1 MASTL
6 TRSKSGSAIARE
18 LMLLNCKASGPGA
31 CVVGFA
37 APAPVA
43 AESGA
48 VDLGAALSIALR
60 TDGSDWARLPKF
72 ETGSVMSGS
81 LSIRVHCP
89 LMKVG
94 HAQYRQLNLELEVYS
109 HKKCEVFQH

>member
-1 MASTL
+1 MARAVT
-6 TRSKSGSAIARE
+6 
-18 LMLLNCKASGPGA
+18 LLNCKASGPGA
-31 CVVGFA
+31 CAVGLA
-37 APAPVA
+37 APAG

-94 HAQYRQLNLELEVYS
+94 HAQYRQLNLELEVYF
-109 HKKCEVFQH
+109 HKKYEELQTL